1 VGPVP
6 TKEAQVPS
14 DETAHDASHEQ
25 AGGDQD
31 EVRRRF
37 QEALAKKGQHRSAA
51 GGSTGKSGAHPHTG
65 PAKAQRT
72 FRRKSG

>member
-1 VGPVP
+1 M
-6 TKEAQVPS
+6 PS
-14 DETAHDASHEQ
+14 DDTAQQ
-25 AGGDQD
+25 AGGEQETGED

-51 GGSTGKSGAHPHTG
+51 GGGTGKGGGHPHTG

>member
-1 VGPVP
+1 MTG
-6 TKEAQVPS
+6 
-14 DETAHDASHEQ
+14 DDTAHDVSDEQ
-25 AGGDQD
+25 ASGDQD
-31 EVRRRF
+31 DVRRRF

-51 GGSTGKSGAHPHTG
+51 GGSAGKGGAHPHTG

>member
-1 VGPVP
+1 MSG
-6 TKEAQVPS
+6 
-14 DETAHDASHEQ
+14 DETGQQ
-25 AGGDQD
+25 AGGDQSVGEQGAGED
-31 EVRRRF
+31 ETRRRF

-51 GGSTGKSGAHPHTG
+51 GGTGGKGGVHTHTG

>member
-1 VGPVP
+1 M
-6 TKEAQVPS
+6 PS
-14 DETAHDASHEQ
+14 DDTAHDVSDEQ

-31 EVRRRF
+31 ETRRRF

-51 GGSTGKSGAHPHTG
+51 GGAAGKGGVHPHSG